1 VTSGALAVAGGGRQR
16 CRTGYRFYGLSR
28 ITVGRHENQTYFG
41 GNRWQRLYI
50 RFRHIFGQ
58 YIVVVGCRVA
68 SGSGLRPVVRA
79 VQHLA
84 HTVVHRVQ
92 QILGFAGDISK
103 PGHRLLNSCVVNK
116 VFGPKLKNSVCLQC
130 LLVVGTD

>member
-1 VTSGALAVAGGGRQR
+1 MTSRAVAVAGGGRQR

-28 ITVGRHENQTYFG
+28 ITVRRDENQTYLVVTD
-41 GNRWQRLYI
+41 GNDYRYI

-58 YIVVVGCRVA
+58 YIVVIGCGMP
-68 SGSGLRPVVRA
+68 SGSGLCPVVRA

-103 PGHRLLNSCVVNK
+103 PGHRLFDC
-116 VFGPKLKNSVCLQC
+116 
-130 LLVVGTD
+130 